1 MFDNT
6 GYAPKDLLFGEDG
19 RAKLISGIEKIAN
32 AVKSTLGP
40 GGNTVLIESPHHT
53 HGITVTKDGVTVAKA
68 VDLFDPVE
76 NLAVRMMKEAAER
89 TATSA
94 GDGTTTSII
103 LTEAMVLEGT
113 RWLTPDLN
121 RTAVLRHLHTMC
133 NEVVSQLSAKA
144 KKVTNKMIADVATIS
159 ANNDKEIG
167 RIIAEVYKDIG
178 RDGIVTVEKSQT
190 HETYAETTKGIKF
203 DRGYISNLFINDHK
217 KDECVFEDVMVLV
230 ADIEINNILQIENIL
245 KPIITEG
252 KKLLIISPCST
263 NVVNTLAANVVKG
276 NVKICAVAPPNFGYK
291 QHELMQDIAVSVGAT
306 YFSEKT
312 GDDLSIMNYGDLGH
326 AAKVIISKDKTV
338 ILKSEYKSKP
348 EMIEERVKQL
358 WDAHATAKR
367 KADKDFILE
376 RIASLTGGIG
386 VIFVG
391 GNTDLEQ
398 KELYDRVDDAVC
410 AVRSAL
416 EEGILPG
423 AGKALF
429 EIDHSK
435 LLGEHDNH
443 ELNVAWHI
451 MDAAL
456 EAPIKQI
463 LKNVGLNFD
472 TVYESFTPE
481 GYDKVPDGYGYN
493 VKTGEY
499 GDLIKMGVVDPLK
512 VTRSALQNAV
522 SVATT
527 ILSTNAIVTMAR
539 SFEIS
544 NVGKPKQ

>member
-1 MFDNT
+1 MFDST
-6 GYAPKDLLFGEDG
+6 GYSPKDLVFGEKG
-19 RAKLISGIEKIAN
+19 RNKLIDGITKIAD

-68 VDLFDPVE
+68 IDLFDPVE

-113 RWLTPDLN
+113 RLLTPDVN
-121 RTAVLRHLHTMC
+121 RTAVLRYLHSMC
-133 NEVVSQLSAKA
+133 NEVVSQLTAKA
-144 KKVTNKMIADVATIS
+144 KKVTNKMLIDVATIS

-190 HETYAETTKGIKF
+190 HETYAETTKGLKI
-203 DRGYISNLFINDHK
+203 DRGYLSNMFINDQK

-230 ADIEINNILQIENIL
+230 ADIEISNILQIENIL

-252 KKLLIISPCST
+252 KKLLIISPCSV

-276 NVKICAVAPPNFGYK
+276 NVKVCAVAPPSFGYK
-291 QHELMQDIAVSVGAT
+291 QHELMQDIAVSVGAN

-312 GDDLSIMNYGDLGH
+312 GDDLSLINYADLGH
-326 AAKVIISKDKTV
+326 AAKVIVSSDKTI
-338 ILKSEYKSKP
+338 ILKSEARAKS
-348 EMIEERVKQL
+348 ELVEERVKQL
-358 WDAHATAKR
+358 WAGHAMAKR

-386 VIFVG
+386 VIYVG

-435 LLGEHDNH
+435 MLGNH
-443 ELNVAWHI
+443 ENDELNIAWHI
-451 MDAAL
+451 LYAAL

-463 LKNVGLNFD
+463 LKNVGLDFEA
-472 TVYESFTPE
+472 VYESFTPE

-493 VKTGEY
+493 VKTGEL
-499 GDLIKMGVVDPLK
+499 GDLIKMGIVDPLK

-522 SVATT
+522 SVAST
-527 ILSTNAIVTMAR
+527 ILSTNAIITMGR

-544 NVGKPKQ
+544 NAKQ